1 MEKLTIETP
10 EQWLEAKKITAVAK
24 QLMVKPE
31 RMPSLY
37 IKEAVVHEFYKWSV
51 RKARFTGVVIGL
63 AIAVTIASIVKLMGI

>member
-1 MEKLTIETP
+1 MDKLIIENP
-10 EQWLEAKKITAVAK
+10 QQWLRAQ
-24 QLMVKPE
+24 QLKLEEPTPGM
-31 RMPSLY
+31 MPPLY